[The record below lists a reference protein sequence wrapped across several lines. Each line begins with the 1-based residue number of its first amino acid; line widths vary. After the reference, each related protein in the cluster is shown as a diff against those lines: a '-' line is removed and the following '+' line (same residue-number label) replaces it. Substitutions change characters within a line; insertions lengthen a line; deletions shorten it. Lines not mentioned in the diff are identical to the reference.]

1 MSEVCHYAERSL
13 NIVLRSLSIIT
24 PASIGWQSW
33 CLHQGGATLLPIKG
47 CDAAPLVIQ
56 DKRTSSSLC
65 ATSVIWW
72 DTSLM
77 SSEDSC
83 YRIEQP
89 QVLLQTFNLVSRY
102 GDMHSPVLPA
112 KLIWMTECHLKRSH
126 VDPHLRQCGL
136 GMVQWYPTC
145 RTLQTS
151 KVKPSLL
158 LQIFSLQR
166 HP

>member
-1 MSEVCHYAERSL
+1 MSEVSHYVERSL

-47 CDAAPLVIQ
+47 CDAASLVIQ

-65 ATSVIWW
+65 ECDLV
-72 DTSLM
+72 
-77 SSEDSC
+77 
-83 YRIEQP
+83 RH
-89 QVLLQTFNLVSRY
+89 QVLLQTFNLVSHY

-145 RTLQTS
+145 RTLQRS